1 MNPSHAN
8 DRHCPICHSANECR
22 IANGC
27 TYKGACWCEAV
38 SLPVPLQRYL
48 AEQFQQRACF
58 CRDCLKQLAAS
69 AAGNEPPH
77 AIVAKVRERRAAII
91 PDSYTDELGR
101 TVFTAAFHLRRGY
114 CCGSGCRHCPFI
126 KRTG

>member
-38 SLPVPLQRYL
+38 VLPGPLQRYL

-58 CRDCLKQLAAS
+58 CRDCLNLLAAK
-69 AAGNEPPH
+69 ATENELPH
-77 AIVAKVRERRAAII
+77 AIVAKVRECRAATI
-91 PDSYTDELGR
+91 PDSYIDHEGR
-101 TVFTAAFHLRRGY
+101 TVFTAAF
-114 CCGSGCRHCPFI
+114 
-126 KRTG
+126 